1 MVLAV
6 VVAQLVE
13 RSLPTPEIRGS
24 NPNIGK
30 VLSTNCK
37 LNRKD
42 ENKEKE
48 AGNGPSFKIL
58 NGETKLDSQRK
69 TFIECFFTKL
79 SLEVNEPM
87 QA

>member
-1 MVLAV
+1 MAV

-30 VLSTNCK
+30 FYLPIG
-37 LNRKD
+37 NRKE

-48 AGNGPSFKIL
+48 AGNGPFLKKKYNL
-58 NGETKLDSQRK
+58 GRVDQN
-69 TFIECFFTKL
+69 
-79 SLEVNEPM
+79 
-87 QA
+87 

>member
-1 MVLAV
+1 MGHAVASGVHGHGKVDRISAV

-13 RSLPTPEIRGS
+13 QSVPSPEICGS

-30 VLSTNCK
+30 VLSTNCE

-48 AGNGPSFKIL
+48 AGNGPS
-58 NGETKLDSQRK
+58 
-69 TFIECFFTKL
+69 
-79 SLEVNEPM
+79 
-87 QA
+87 

>member
-1 MVLAV
+1 MV
-6 VVAQLVE
+6 E
-13 RSLPTPEIRGS
+13 WSPPTSEIRCS

-48 AGNGPSFKIL
+48 VREWPIFKKEKKKNRNVVGSGFKLAGIGWSELTLPCVEVAGSNLGIA
-58 NGETKLDSQRK
+58 QR
-69 TFIECFFTKL
+69 
-79 SLEVNEPM
+79 
-87 QA
+87 

>member
-1 MVLAV
+1 M
-6 VVAQLVE
+6 VE

-42 ENKEKE
+42 EIKEKE

-58 NGETKLDSQRK
+58 NGEKKLEIAKGRVLLSAFYQ
-69 TFIECFFTKL
+69 IEPR
-79 SLEVNEPM
+79 SV
-87 QA
+87 